1 MIMFGVFNI
10 IFYASIIEKKAKSH
24 MLNLTDFYN
33 NTLISNVKRSDSK
46 LLKPSGFRIY
56 VS

>member
-1 MIMFGVFNI
+1 MFGVFNI